1 MLEADSLKLSPSAP
15 EANALVAVLAGG
27 QSGIAADPV
36 PAAGASAASHPSA
49 SPDLAVVGGGQLSIH
64 AVDSSVPEGR
74 RQIHGPSDY
83 GIALPEWL
91 QRCIEHVP
99 PGTGD
104 SCPTDPEALL
114 ASAFDFAFQLHDG
127 QVRASGEPYIIH
139 PVAVADLLR
148 SIGASAGVI
157 AAGFLHDVVEDT
169 DVSAEDLEAH
179 FGAEV
184 RALVEGV
191 TKLGGI
197 HFTNRTEA
205 QAENL
210 RRMFLAMASD
220 IRVVLVKLA
229 DRLHNMRTL
238 GALQP
243 EKQQRIARETRE
255 IYAPLANRLGIG
267 RFKWELEDLAFKI
280 LEPEAFRDIQQQVA
294 TKRSDREER
303 LGVTVQLL
311 RDRLQEMGLQ
321 NCEVSGR
328 PKHLYGIW
336 SKMHRQQ
343 KAFHEI
349 YDVAAL
355 RILCPNLECCYRALA
370 VVHDTFRPIPGRFKD
385 YIGLPKPNGYQSL
398 HTAVI
403 GRHRPIE
410 VQIRT
415 AEMHRVAE
423 YGIAAHW
430 KYKEGGSPAAG
441 DTERFNWLRQ
451 LVDWQKE
458 GGDDSNDYLAA
469 IKEDLFDEEVFV
481 FTPNGDVVG
490 LRKGSTAVD
499 FAYRIHSE
507 IGNHCQGVRI
517 NDRLCPLATPL
528 QNGDFVQVITAK
540 SAHPSLDWLNFVATP
555 SARNR
560 IRQWYK
566 RSHREDNIRRGTDLL
581 ERELGR
587 DGFDA
592 LLHGEAIAKVARRCN
607 LTGTED
613 LLAALGFGGVT
624 LHQVLNRLREEIKL
638 ASAAALPP
646 LSNEELAREVVAQAE
661 QQGSGQPM
669 ATGSPILG
677 VEGLDY
683 RLGGCCTPLP
693 GEAILGSVA
702 LGNHGITIHRQDC
715 ANLCQVPV
723 ERRLP
728 VRWNPAVDTQRR
740 RYPVQLRI
748 EVLDRV
754 GVLKDILT
762 RLSDSRINVSDA
774 RVRTAYGKPARIDL
788 RVELSSASQLST
800 TIDQIRS
807 MADVLDLCRTGIG

>member
-1 MLEADSLKLSPSAP
+1 MLQ
-15 EANALVAVLAGG
+15 AVTGT
-27 QSGIAADPV
+27 
-36 PAAGASAASHPSA
+36 ASAAALDAPLTPPA
-49 SPDLAVVGGGQLSIH
+49 PLGLR
-64 AVDSSVPEGR
+64 P
-74 RQIHGPSDY
+74 IHGPADY
-83 GIALPEWL
+83 GIQLPEWL
-91 QRCIEHVP
+91 CRCIEHVP
-99 PGTGD
+99 PGVGD
-104 SCPTDPEALL
+104 SCPTDAEGLL
-114 ASAFDFAFQLHDG
+114 AAAFHFAFQLHDG
-127 QVRASGEPYIIH
+127 QVRASGEPYICH

-148 SIGASAGVI
+148 DIGASAGVI

-169 DVSAEDLEAH
+169 DVTPEEIEQH

-184 RALVEGV
+184 RGLVEGV

-197 HFTNRTEA
+197 HFTNKTEA

-238 GALQP
+238 GALKP

-255 IYAPLANRLGIG
+255 IYGPLANRLGIG

-280 LEPEAFRDIQQQVA
+280 LEPEAYRDVQQQVA
-294 TKRSDREER
+294 SKRSDREER

-311 RDRLQEMGLQ
+311 RDRLAAVGLAD
-321 NCEVSGR
+321 CEVSGR

-336 SKMHRQQ
+336 SKMERQQ

-355 RILCPNLECCYRALA
+355 RIICPNLESCYRALA

-423 YGIAAHW
+423 FGIAAHW
-430 KYKEGGSPAAG
+430 KYKEGGSPAATG
-441 DTERFNWLRQ
+441 ADAERFNWLRQ
-451 LVDWQKE
+451 LVDWQKD
-458 GGDDSNDYLAA
+458 GVGDDSNDFLRS

-481 FTPNGDVVG
+481 FTPKGDVVG

-507 IGNHCQGVRI
+507 VGNHCQGVRI
-517 NDRLCPLATPL
+517 NDRLSPLATPL
-528 QNGDFVQVITAK
+528 QNGDFVQVVTSK

-555 SARNR
+555 TARNR

-566 RSHREDNIRRGTDLL
+566 KSHREENIQRGTAML

-592 LLHGEAIAKVARRCN
+592 LLHGEAMAKVARRCN
-607 LTGTED
+607 LVATED
-613 LLAALGFGGVT
+613 LLAAIGFGGVT
-624 LHQVLNRLREEIKL
+624 LHQVLNRLREELRL
-638 ASAAALPP
+638 ASAEAQPV
-646 LSNEELAREVVAQAE
+646 LSNEELARKVEAQAAAAPVAPVSTHGE
-661 QQGSGQPM
+661 
-669 ATGSPILG
+669 ASPILG
-677 VEGLDY
+677 LEGLEY
-683 RLGGCCTPLP
+683 RLGGCCSPLP
-693 GEAILGSVA
+693 GETIVGTVA

-715 ANLCQVPV
+715 ANLSAVPV

-728 VRWNPAVDTQRR
+728 VQWNPQAAEALRR

-762 RLSDSRINVSDA
+762 RLSDYRINVSDA
-774 RVRTAYGKPARIDL
+774 RVRTNPGKPARIDL
-788 RVELSSASQLST
+788 RVELQSAHQLRDT
-800 TIDQIRS
+800 LDQIRS
-807 MADVLDLCRTGIG
+807 MADVLDIARTGIGS

>member
-1 MLEADSLKLSPSAP
+1 
-15 EANALVAVLAGG
+15 
-27 QSGIAADPV
+27 
-36 PAAGASAASHPSA
+36 
-49 SPDLAVVGGGQLSIH
+49 
-64 AVDSSVPEGR
+64 
-74 RQIHGPSDY
+74 
-83 GIALPEWL
+83 
-91 QRCIEHVP
+91 
-99 PGTGD
+99 
-104 SCPTDPEALL
+104 
-114 ASAFDFAFQLHDG
+114 
-127 QVRASGEPYIIH
+127 
-139 PVAVADLLR
+139 
-148 SIGASAGVI
+148 
-157 AAGFLHDVVEDT
+157 
-169 DVSAEDLEAH
+169 
-179 FGAEV
+179 
-184 RALVEGV
+184 
-191 TKLGGI
+191 
-197 HFTNRTEA
+197 
-205 QAENL
+205 L

-238 GALQP
+238 AALKP

-267 RFKWELEDLAFKI
+267 RLKWELEDLAFKI
-280 LEPEAFRDIQQQVA
+280 LEPEAYRDIQKQVA

-311 RDRLQEMGLQ
+311 RDRLAAAGLH

-336 SKMHRQQ
+336 SKMQRQQ

-349 YDVAAL
+349 IDVAAL
-355 RILCPNLECCYRALA
+355 RILCPNLEGCYRALA

-415 AEMHRVAE
+415 TEMHRVAE

-430 KYKEGGSPAAG
+430 KYKEGGSPAASG
-441 DTERFNWLRQ
+441 ADAERFNWLRQ
-451 LVDWQKE
+451 LVDWQKDD
-458 GGDDSNDYLAA
+458 GGKDSSDFLRS

-540 SAHPSLDWLNFVATP
+540 TAHPSLDWLNFVATP
-555 SARNR
+555 TARNR
-560 IRQWYK
+560 IRHWYK
-566 RSHREDNIRRGTDLL
+566 TSHRDQNILRGTEML

-592 LLHGEAIAKVARRCN
+592 LLSGEAIARVARRCN
-607 LTGTED
+607 LAGTED
-613 LLAALGFGGVT
+613 LLASLGFGGVT
-624 LHQVLNRLREEIKL
+624 LHQLLNRLREELRL
-638 ASAAALPP
+638 ASAAAVPVP
-646 LSNEELAREVVAQAE
+646 TNEQVAAELSAHAAHPDL
-661 QQGSGQPM
+661 QPS
-669 ATGSPILG
+669 SPAGTSAILG
-677 VEGLDY
+677 LEGLDY

-693 GEAILGSVA
+693 GEPILGAVA

-715 ANLCQVPV
+715 SNLGQVPA

-728 VRWNPAVDTQRR
+728 VRWNPAVQASPR

-762 RLSDSRINVSDA
+762 RLSDHRINVSDA
-774 RVRTAYGKPARIDL
+774 RVRTTPGKPARIDL
-788 RVELSSASQLST
+788 RVELDSSGQLAS
-800 TIDQIRS
+800 TIGQIRS
-807 MADVLDLCRTGIG
+807 MADVLDIARTGIG

>member
-1 MLEADSLKLSPSAP
+1 MLKAVPDRPPTLQQRGRLAISAP
-15 EANALVAVLAGG
+15 A
-27 QSGIAADPV
+27 
-36 PAAGASAASHPSA
+36 
-49 SPDLAVVGGGQLSIH
+49 
-64 AVDSSVPEGR
+64 
-74 RQIHGPSDY
+74 DY
-83 GIALPEWL
+83 GIALPDWL

-99 PGTGD
+99 PGAGE
-104 SCPTDPEALL
+104 SCPTDSEALL
-114 ASAFDFAFQLHDG
+114 ASAFDFAYQLHEG
-127 QVRASGEPYIIH
+127 QYRASGEPYICH

-148 SIGASAGVI
+148 DIGASAGVI

-169 DVSAEDLEAH
+169 AVTPDEVEAH
-179 FGAEV
+179 FGTEV

-197 HFTNRTEA
+197 HFTNKTEA

-238 GALQP
+238 GSLKP

-280 LEPEAFRDIQQQVA
+280 LEPEAYRDVQQQVA
-294 TKRSDREER
+294 TKRSEREER
-303 LGVTVQLL
+303 LGTTVQLL
-311 RDRLQEMGLQ
+311 RDRLAASGLQ
-321 NCEVSGR
+321 ACEVSGR
-328 PKHLYGIW
+328 PQHLYGIW
-336 SKMHRQQ
+336 SKMQRQQ

-355 RILCPNLECCYRALA
+355 RLICPNLECCYRALA

-415 AEMHRVAE
+415 AEMHQVAE

-430 KYKEGGSPAAG
+430 KYKEGGSPAASG
-441 DTERFNWLRQ
+441 ADAERFNWLRQ
-451 LVDWQKE
+451 LVDWQKDD
-458 GGDDSNDYLAA
+458 GGEDSGDFLRS

-481 FTPNGDVVG
+481 FTPKGDVVG

-507 IGNHCQGVRI
+507 VGNHCQGVRI
-517 NDRLCPLATPL
+517 NDRLCPLVTPL

-540 SAHPSLDWLNFVATP
+540 TAHPSLDWLNFVATP
-555 SARNR
+555 TARNR

-566 RSHREDNIRRGTDLL
+566 NSHRDENIARGTEML

-592 LLHGEAIAKVARRCN
+592 LLHGEAMAQVARRCN
-607 LTGTED
+607 LVGTED
-613 LLAALGFGGVT
+613 LLASLGFGGVT
-624 LHQVLNRLREEIKL
+624 LHQVLNRLREEIRL
-638 ASAAALPP
+638 ASAVEASPK
-646 LSNEELAREVVAQAE
+646 SNEELAAEVAAQGEMLVPSPTHGAGVA
-661 QQGSGQPM
+661 
-669 ATGSPILG
+669 SPILG
-677 VEGLDY
+677 LEGLDY
-683 RLGGCCTPLP
+683 RMGGCCSPLP
-693 GEAILGSVA
+693 GEPIVGSVS

-715 ANLCQVPV
+715 GNVQQIPV
-723 ERRLP
+723 ARRLP
-728 VRWNPAVDTQRR
+728 VRWNPASEAQQR

-754 GVLKDILT
+754 GVLKDILM
-762 RLSDSRINVSDA
+762 RLSDHRINVSDA
-774 RVRTAYGKPARIDL
+774 RVRTSPGKPARIDL
-788 RVELSSASQLST
+788 RVELQSATQLMGT
-800 TIDQIRS
+800 LNQIRA
-807 MADVLDLCRTGIG
+807 MADVLDIARTGIG

>member
-1 MLEADSLKLSPSAP
+1 MLKAVPDRPPTLQQRGRLAISAP
-15 EANALVAVLAGG
+15 A
-27 QSGIAADPV
+27 
-36 PAAGASAASHPSA
+36 
-49 SPDLAVVGGGQLSIH
+49 
-64 AVDSSVPEGR
+64 
-74 RQIHGPSDY
+74 DY
-83 GIALPEWL
+83 GIALPDWL

-99 PGTGD
+99 PGAGE
-104 SCPTDPEALL
+104 SCPTDSEALL
-114 ASAFDFAFQLHDG
+114 ASAFDFAYQLHEG
-127 QVRASGEPYIIH
+127 QYRASGEPYICH

-148 SIGASAGVI
+148 DIGASAGVI

-169 DVSAEDLEAH
+169 AVTPDEVEAH
-179 FGAEV
+179 FGTEV

-197 HFTNRTEA
+197 HFTNKTEA

-238 GALQP
+238 GSLKP

-280 LEPEAFRDIQQQVA
+280 LEPEAYRDVQQQVA
-294 TKRSDREER
+294 TKRSEREER
-303 LGVTVQLL
+303 LGTTVQLL
-311 RDRLQEMGLQ
+311 RDRLAASGLQ
-321 NCEVSGR
+321 SCEVSGR

-336 SKMHRQQ
+336 SKMQRQQ

-355 RILCPNLECCYRALA
+355 RLICPNLECCYRALA

-415 AEMHRVAE
+415 AEMHQVAE

-430 KYKEGGSPAAG
+430 KYKEGGSPAASG
-441 DTERFNWLRQ
+441 ADAERFNWLRQ
-451 LVDWQKE
+451 LVDWQKDD
-458 GGDDSNDYLAA
+458 GGEDSGDFLRS

-481 FTPNGDVVG
+481 FTPKGDVVG

-507 IGNHCQGVRI
+507 VGNHCQGVRI
-517 NDRLCPLATPL
+517 NDRLCPLVTPL

-540 SAHPSLDWLNFVATP
+540 TAHPSLDWLNFVATP
-555 SARNR
+555 TARNR

-566 RSHREDNIRRGTDLL
+566 NSHRDENIARGTEML

-592 LLHGEAIAKVARRCN
+592 LLHGEAMAQVARRCN
-607 LTGTED
+607 LVGTED
-613 LLAALGFGGVT
+613 LLASLGFGGVT
-624 LHQVLNRLREEIKL
+624 LHQVLNRLREEIRL
-638 ASAAALPP
+638 ASAVEASPK
-646 LSNEELAREVVAQAE
+646 SNEELAAEVAAQGEMLVPSPTHGAGVA
-661 QQGSGQPM
+661 
-669 ATGSPILG
+669 SPILG
-677 VEGLDY
+677 LEGLDY
-683 RLGGCCTPLP
+683 RMGGCCSPLP
-693 GEAILGSVA
+693 GEPIVGSVS

-715 ANLCQVPV
+715 GNVQQIPV
-723 ERRLP
+723 ARRLP
-728 VRWNPAVDTQRR
+728 VRWNPASEAQQR

-754 GVLKDILT
+754 GVLKDILM
-762 RLSDSRINVSDA
+762 RLSDHRINVSDA
-774 RVRTAYGKPARIDL
+774 RVRTSPGKPARIDL
-788 RVELSSASQLST
+788 RVELQSATQLMGT
-800 TIDQIRS
+800 LNQIRA
-807 MADVLDLCRTGIG
+807 MADVLDIARTGIG

>member
-1 MLEADSLKLSPSAP
+1 MLRAIPDSVAPPVAPGELMLRSMGSPP
-15 EANALVAVLAGG
+15 I
-27 QSGIAADPV
+27 QS
-36 PAAGASAASHPSA
+36 PA
-49 SPDLAVVGGGQLSIH
+49 
-64 AVDSSVPEGR
+64 
-74 RQIHGPSDY
+74 DY
-83 GIALPEWL
+83 GVPLPEWL
-91 QRCIEHVP
+91 QRCIEHCP
-99 PGTGD
+99 PGPGG

-114 ASAFDFAFQLHDG
+114 ASAFDFAYQLHDG
-127 QVRASGEPYIIH
+127 QFRVSGEPYIIH
-139 PVAVADLLR
+139 PIAVADLLR
-148 SIGASAGVI
+148 DIGASAGVI

-169 DVSAEDLEAH
+169 GVTPEEIEAH

-197 HFTNRTEA
+197 HFTNHTEA

-238 GALQP
+238 AALKP

-267 RFKWELEDLAFKI
+267 RLKWELEDLAFKI
-280 LEPEAFRDIQQQVA
+280 LEPEAFRDVQQQVA
-294 TKRSDREER
+294 TKRSEREER

-311 RDRLQEMGLQ
+311 RDRLAAVGLGH
-321 NCEVSGR
+321 CDVSGR

-336 SKMHRQQ
+336 SKMQRQQ

-349 YDVAAL
+349 YDIAAL
-355 RILCPNLECCYRALA
+355 RIICPNLECCYRALA

-415 AEMHRVAE
+415 GDMHQVAE

-430 KYKEGGSPAAG
+430 KYKEGGSPAEGG

-458 GGDDSNDYLAA
+458 GGSQDSSDYLAS

-481 FTPNGDVVG
+481 FTPKGEVVG

-507 IGNHCQGVRI
+507 VGNHCQGARI

-540 SAHPSLDWLNFVATP
+540 TAHPSLDWLNFVATP
-555 SARNR
+555 TARNR
-560 IRQWYK
+560 IRAWYK
-566 RSHREDNIRRGTDLL
+566 RSHRDDNIVRGTEML

-592 LLHGEAIAKVARRCN
+592 LLHGEAMAKVARRCN
-607 LTGTED
+607 LVGTDD
-613 LLAALGFGGVT
+613 LLASLGFGGVT
-624 LHQVLNRLREEIKL
+624 LHQVLNRLREEIRL
-638 ASAAALPP
+638 ATAIAAPVLT
-646 LSNEELAREVVAQAE
+646 NEQVAAGVVAQAE
-661 QQGSGQPM
+661 SQLAHAALPSHGS
-669 ATGSPILG
+669 SPILG
-677 VEGLDY
+677 LEGLDY
-683 RLGGCCTPLP
+683 RLGGCCSPLP
-693 GEAILGSVA
+693 GEAIVGSVS

-715 ANLCQVPV
+715 ANGQQVPA

-728 VRWNPAVDTQRR
+728 VRWNPVPESQQR

-754 GVLKDILT
+754 GVLKDILM
-762 RLSDSRINVSDA
+762 RLSDHRINVSDA
-774 RVRTAYGKPARIDL
+774 RVRTTPGKPARIEL
-788 RVELSSASQLST
+788 RVELFSATQLTT

-807 MADVLDLCRTGIG
+807 MADVLDIARTGIGG

>member
-1 MLEADSLKLSPSAP
+1 MVATAAYDELTPQGRMLRAVTDLDPSPQAIRSAETSPSAGTVT
-15 EANALVAVLAGG
+15 VAGSPARGR
-27 QSGIAADPV
+27 AAAPGSR
-36 PAAGASAASHPSA
+36 PATEPARP
-49 SPDLAVVGGGQLSIH
+49 PIH
-64 AVDSSVPEGR
+64 TPA
-74 RQIHGPSDY
+74 DY
-83 GIALPEWL
+83 GVPLPEWL

-99 PGTGD
+99 PGAGE
-104 SCPTDPEALL
+104 SCPTDAEALL
-114 ASAFDFAFQLHDG
+114 ASAFDFAYQLHQG
-127 QVRASGEPYIIH
+127 QFRASGEPYIIH
-139 PVAVADLLR
+139 PIAVADLLR
-148 SIGASAGVI
+148 DIGASAGVI

-169 DVSAEDLEAH
+169 EVTPEEIEGH

-197 HFTNRTEA
+197 HFTNKTEA

-238 GALQP
+238 GALKP

-255 IYAPLANRLGIG
+255 IYGPLANRLGIG

-280 LEPEAFRDIQQQVA
+280 LEPEAYRDVQQQVA
-294 TKRSDREER
+294 SKRSDREER

-311 RDRLQEMGLQ
+311 RDRLAGVGLAD
-321 NCEVSGR
+321 CEVSGR

-336 SKMHRQQ
+336 SKMERQQ

-355 RILCPNLECCYRALA
+355 RIICPNLESCYRALA

-423 YGIAAHW
+423 FGIAAHW
-430 KYKEGGSPAAG
+430 KYKEGGSPAATG
-441 DTERFNWLRQ
+441 SDAERFNWLRQ
-451 LVDWQKE
+451 LVDWQKD
-458 GGDDSNDYLAA
+458 GVGDDSNDFLRS

-481 FTPNGDVVG
+481 FTPKGDVVG

-507 IGNHCQGVRI
+507 VGNHCQGVRI

-528 QNGDFVQVITAK
+528 QNGDFVQVVTSK

-555 SARNR
+555 TARNR
-560 IRQWYK
+560 IRHWYK
-566 RSHREDNIRRGTDLL
+566 KSHRDENIQRGTDML

-592 LLHGEAIAKVARRCN
+592 LLNGEAMARVAKRCN
-607 LTGTED
+607 LVATED
-613 LLAALGFGGVT
+613 LLAAIGFGGVT
-624 LHQVLNRLREEIKL
+624 LHQVLNRLREELRL
-638 ASAAALPP
+638 ASSEAQPV
-646 LSNEELAREVVAQAE
+646 LSNEELARKVEAQASAAPAAPVSTHGE
-661 QQGSGQPM
+661 
-669 ATGSPILG
+669 ASPILG
-677 VEGLDY
+677 LEGLEY
-683 RLGGCCTPLP
+683 RMGGCCSPLP
-693 GEAILGSVA
+693 GEAIVGTVA

-715 ANLCQVPV
+715 SNLSSVPV

-728 VRWNPAVDTQRR
+728 VRWNPQASDELRR

-762 RLSDSRINVSDA
+762 RLSDHRINVSDA
-774 RVRTAYGKPARIDL
+774 RVRTNPGKPARIDL
-788 RVELSSASQLST
+788 RVELQSAHQLRDT
-800 TIDQIRS
+800 LDQIRS
-807 MADVLDLCRTGIG
+807 MADVLDIARTGIGS

>member
-1 MLEADSLKLSPSAP
+1 M
-15 EANALVAVLAGG
+15 
-27 QSGIAADPV
+27 
-36 PAAGASAASHPSA
+36 
-49 SPDLAVVGGGQLSIH
+49 
-64 AVDSSVPEGR
+64 R
-74 RQIHGPSDY
+74 
-83 GIALPEWL
+83 
-91 QRCIEHVP
+91 HVP
-99 PGTGD
+99 PGDGD
-104 SCPTDPEALL
+104 TCPTDTEALL
-114 ASAFDFAFQLHDG
+114 AAAFDFAFQLHAG
-127 QVRASGEPYIIH
+127 QFRASGEPYIIH
-139 PVAVADLLR
+139 PIAVADLLR
-148 SIGASAGVI
+148 DIGASAAVI

-169 DVSAEDLEAH
+169 QVTPEDIEAR

-197 HFTNRTEA
+197 HFTNKTEA

-238 GALQP
+238 SALKP

-280 LEPEAFRDIQQQVA
+280 LEPEAFREVQQQVS
-294 TKRSDREER
+294 TKRSEREQR
-303 LGVTVQLL
+303 LAVTVQLL
-311 RDRLQEMGLQ
+311 RDRLASVGLTS
-321 NCEVSGR
+321 CEVSGR
-328 PKHLYGIW
+328 PKHLFGIW
-336 SKMHRQQ
+336 SKMQRQQ

-355 RILCPNLECCYRALA
+355 RILCPNLESCYRALA

-415 AEMHRVAE
+415 ADMHQVAE

-430 KYKEGGSPAAG
+430 KYKEGGSPAAA

-458 GGDDSNDYLAA
+458 DAGEDSSDFLRS

-481 FTPNGDVVG
+481 FTPSGDVVG

-507 IGNHCQGVRI
+507 VGNHCQGVRI
-517 NDRLCPLATPL
+517 NDRLCPLPTPL
-528 QNGDFVQVITAK
+528 QNGDFVQIITSKA
-540 SAHPSLDWLNFVATP
+540 AHPSLDWLNFVATP
-555 SARNR
+555 TARNR

-566 RSHREDNIRRGTDLL
+566 RSHREENILRGTAML

-587 DGFDA
+587 EGFDA
-592 LLHGEAIAKVARRCN
+592 LLNGEAMARVSRRCN
-607 LTGTED
+607 LISSED
-613 LLAALGFGGVT
+613 LLASIGFGGVT
-624 LHQVLNRLREEIKL
+624 LQQVLNRLREELRL
-638 ASAAALPP
+638 ASAAATPV
-646 LSNEELAREVVAQAE
+646 LSNEDLARSVTAQADQAAPAPPVHRTE
-661 QQGSGQPM
+661 AGS
-669 ATGSPILG
+669 ASPIIGL
-677 VEGLDY
+677 EGLEY
-683 RLGGCCTPLP
+683 RLGGCCSPLP
-693 GEAILGSVA
+693 GESIVGSVA

-715 ANLCQVPV
+715 ANLAQVPL

-728 VRWNPAVDTQRR
+728 VRWNPLADDQRR

-762 RLSDSRINVSDA
+762 RLSDHRINVSDA
-774 RVRTAYGKPARIDL
+774 RVRTNPGKPARIDL
-788 RVELSSASQLST
+788 RVELVSSRQLSDT
-800 TIDQIRS
+800 MDQIRS
-807 MADVLDLCRTGIG
+807 MADVLDLARTGIG

>member
-1 MLEADSLKLSPSAP
+1 MLNAAPDTAQTAAP
-15 EANALVAVLAGG
+15 EAARVDAAPVAP
-27 QSGIAADPV
+27 SPV
-36 PAAGASAASHPSA
+36 P
-49 SPDLAVVGGGQLSIH
+49 L
-64 AVDSSVPEGR
+64 GR
-74 RQIHGPSDY
+74 RSIRTPDDY
-83 GIALPEWL
+83 GIELPDWL
-91 QRCIEHVP
+91 RRCVEHVP
-99 PGTGD
+99 PGVGE
-104 SCPTDPEALL
+104 SCPTDTEALL

-127 QVRASGEPYIIH
+127 QVRASGEPYICH

-148 SIGASAGVI
+148 DIGASAGVI

-169 DVSAEDLEAH
+169 DVTPEQIEEH

-184 RALVEGV
+184 RGLVEGV

-197 HFTNRTEA
+197 HFTNKTEA

-238 GALQP
+238 AALKP

-255 IYAPLANRLGIG
+255 IYGPLANRLGIG
-267 RFKWELEDLAFKI
+267 RLKWELEDLAFKI
-280 LEPEAFRDIQQQVA
+280 LEPDAFREIQQQVA
-294 TKRSDREER
+294 TKRSEREER

-311 RDRLQEMGLQ
+311 RDRLAASGLQ
-321 NCEVSGR
+321 TCDVSGR

-336 SKMHRQQ
+336 SKMQRQQ

-355 RILCPNLECCYRALA
+355 RIICPNLESCYRALA

-415 AEMHRVAE
+415 AEMHQVAE
-423 YGIAAHW
+423 FGIAAHW
-430 KYKEGGSPAAG
+430 KYKEGGSPAASG
-441 DTERFNWLRQ
+441 ADAERFNWLRQ
-451 LVDWQKE
+451 LVDWQKDGVGE
-458 GGDDSNDYLAA
+458 DSSDFLRS
-469 IKEDLFDEEVFV
+469 IKEDLFDEEVYV

-490 LRKGSTAVD
+490 LKKGSTAVD

-507 IGNHCQGVRI
+507 VGNHCQGVRI
-517 NDRLCPLATPL
+517 NDRLSPLATPL
-528 QNGDFVQVITAK
+528 QNGDFVQIITAK
-540 SAHPSLDWLNFVATP
+540 TAHPSLDWLNFVATP
-555 SARNR
+555 TARNR

-566 RSHREDNIRRGTDLL
+566 KSHRDENILRGTAML

-592 LLHGEAIAKVARRCN
+592 LLNGDAMAKVARRCN
-607 LTGTED
+607 LVGTED
-613 LLAALGFGGVT
+613 LLAAVGFGGVT
-624 LHQVLNRLREEIKL
+624 LHQVLNRLREELRL
-638 ASAAALPP
+638 ATEAAAPV
-646 LSNEELAREVVAQAE
+646 LSNEELARSVSAQAPA
-661 QQGSGQPM
+661 SAPSSSH
-669 ATGSPILG
+669 ATAENSPILG
-677 VEGLDY
+677 LEGLEY
-683 RLGGCCTPLP
+683 RLGGCCSPLP
-693 GEAILGSVA
+693 GEPIVGTVA

-715 ANLCQVPV
+715 ANLAPLPQD
-723 ERRLP
+723 RRLP
-728 VRWNPAVDTQRR
+728 VRWNPLADDQRR

-774 RVRTAYGKPARIDL
+774 RVRTNPGKPARIDL
-788 RVELSSASQLST
+788 RVELASAAQLRT
-800 TIDQIRS
+800 TMDQIRA
-807 MADVLDLCRTGIG
+807 MADVLDIARTGIG

>member
-1 MLEADSLKLSPSAP
+1 
-15 EANALVAVLAGG
+15 
-27 QSGIAADPV
+27 
-36 PAAGASAASHPSA
+36 
-49 SPDLAVVGGGQLSIH
+49 
-64 AVDSSVPEGR
+64 
-74 RQIHGPSDY
+74 
-83 GIALPEWL
+83 
-91 QRCIEHVP
+91 
-99 PGTGD
+99 
-104 SCPTDPEALL
+104 
-114 ASAFDFAFQLHDG
+114 FQLHDG
-127 QVRASGEPYIIH
+127 QVRASGEPYICH

-148 SIGASAGVI
+148 DIGASAGVI

-169 DVSAEDLEAH
+169 DVTPEEIEQH

-184 RALVEGV
+184 RGLVEGV

-197 HFTNRTEA
+197 HFTNKTEA

-238 GALQP
+238 GALKP

-255 IYAPLANRLGIG
+255 IYGPLANRLGIG

-280 LEPEAFRDIQQQVA
+280 LEPEAYRDVQQQVSS
-294 TKRSDREER
+294 KRSDREQR
-303 LGVTVQLL
+303 LGVTAGILSNKLASV
-311 RDRLQEMGLQ
+311 GLHE
-321 NCEVSGR
+321 CEVSGR

-336 SKMHRQQ
+336 NKMQRQQ

-349 YDVAAL
+349 FDVAAL
-355 RILCPNLECCYRALA
+355 RIICPNVESCYRALA

-415 AEMHRVAE
+415 SEMHRVAE
-423 YGIAAHW
+423 FGIAAHW
-430 KYKEGGSPAAG
+430 KYKEGGSPAATG
-441 DTERFNWLRQ
+441 ADAERFNWLRQ
-451 LVDWQKE
+451 LVDWQKDGVGE
-458 GGDDSNDYLAA
+458 DSGDFLRS
-469 IKEDLFDEEVFV
+469 IKEDLFDEEVYV
-481 FTPNGDVVG
+481 FTPGGDVVG
-490 LRKGSTAVD
+490 LRNGSTAVD

-507 IGNHCQGVRI
+507 VGNHCQGVRI

-528 QNGDFVQVITAK
+528 QNGDFVQILTSK

-555 SARNR
+555 TARNR

-566 RSHREDNIRRGTDLL
+566 KSHREENIQRGTDML

-592 LLHGEAIAKVARRCN
+592 LLNGEAMAKVARRCN
-607 LTGTED
+607 LVGTED
-613 LLAALGFGGVT
+613 LLAAIGFGGVT
-624 LHQVLNRLREEIKL
+624 LHQVLNRLREELRL
-638 ASAAALPP
+638 ATAATAPV
-646 LSNEELAREVVAQAE
+646 LSNEELARNLNQQSE
-661 QQGSGQPM
+661 QQPSAPSPSHGG
-669 ATGSPILG
+669 ASPILG
-677 VEGLDY
+677 LEGLEY
-683 RLGGCCTPLP
+683 RLGGCCSPLP
-693 GEAILGSVA
+693 GEAIVGTVA

-715 ANLCQVPV
+715 SNLGSVPV

-728 VRWNPAVDTQRR
+728 VRWNPQLSEEQRR

-762 RLSDSRINVSDA
+762 RLSDHRINVSDA
-774 RVRTAYGKPARIDL
+774 RVRTNPGKPARIDL
-788 RVELSSASQLST
+788 RVELISAEQLGST
-800 TIDQIRS
+800 MDQIRS
-807 MADVLDLCRTGIG
+807 MADVLDIARTGIGS